1 MIFVSMCSWGGERNT
16 IDEQLLCGDKTA
28 SSPEIILQNYTP
40 LARTSFRDCQPLFV
54 SLMALF
60 HPGPNCLTS
69 LQFEF
74 LLAFL
79 GRSSNIRH
87 QVMLHH
93 QKILRGLRFKFSQKL
108 FFQSPPGQ
116 RETNV
121 ADMIRQFTN
130 TLACL
135 CAHMHEYKCS
145 LRCLLIK
152 LFSDS

>member
-1 MIFVSMCSWGGERNT
+1 MSSENRGENDVFFAMCSWGGERNT

-93 QKILRGLRFKFSQKL
+93 QKILRGLRFKFSQEL
-108 FFQSPPGQ
+108 FFSISP
-116 RETNV
+116 RSTRN
-121 ADMIRQFTN
+121 
-130 TLACL
+130 
-135 CAHMHEYKCS
+135 KCG
-145 LRCLLIK
+145 RY
-152 LFSDS
+152 DSPIYEHTRVPMCTHA